1 MNPLVAQIL
10 PQSTL
15 PPLTPSQRIALDK
28 AKKYA
33 MEQSIKDVL
42 MKQTIKHQQTKMT
55 SMQVMRFVLFSTK
68 QTMFD
73 IKLFVFQSSAQ
84 KQQALVIMC
93 RVYVGSIYYDIDH
106 HMIRDAFTPFGTIK
120 SLDMSYDPI
129 TGKHKGYCFIDFEIP
144 EAAHLAAEQMAT
156 RPLSLGIK
164 LTLMPLLYLL
174 FLFSKPIVFPTGRT
188 IKVGRPSNI
197 GQVTAIMEQL
207 ATEANRF
214 NSAPQAW
221 STFPPS
227 TPTLRRMIYGR
238 FLLLPTYIFMLVCN
252 LLMAYMQSSL
262 IFAPPSTEYETLQ
275 ASMDAISSMN
285 MFDLGGQYLRVGKAI
300 TPPST
305 HFELLSAPSSGT
317 STLPP
322 AAALAAAAVT
332 SKIMAQEAA
341 HPHRAATNAAPALL
355 PQPAAVLAANKPGVV
370 TGVTPV
376 GAGGN
381 LFLQQQ
387 QPPSNKLTQVNGKEI
402 LPTTAHTLSQQEGN
416 MNISGSSQRHFLM
429 QKLMR
434 KVESTVMV
442 LRNMVE
448 VEDVDD
454 DLEAE
459 ITEECGKFGCVKRV
473 VIYQEK
479 QGEEDGAPVIVKIF
493 VEFSTEGECE
503 NAVTSLNNRWF
514 GGKKVTA
521 NLYPQ
526 ELYAAN
532 DLTG

>member
-1 MNPLVAQIL
+1 
-10 PQSTL
+10 L

-156 RPLSLGIK
+156 RPLSLG
-164 LTLMPLLYLL
+164 P
-174 FLFSKPIVFPTGRT
+174 SRT

-214 NSAPQAW
+214 NRVYISSIHPDLEEND
-221 STFPPS
+221 
-227 TPTLRRMIYGR
+227 LRSVFEAFGKILSCQLDRDMMTGKHRGYAFI
-238 FLLLPTYIFMLVCN
+238 
-252 LLMAYMQSSL
+252 
-262 IFAPPSTEYETLQ
+262 EYETLQ

-341 HPHRAATNAAPALL
+341 HPHRAATNAAPGNFHYNIFIDVSLL

-370 TGVTPV
+370 TGSSFERPPLRYT
-376 GAGGN
+376 AQN
-381 LFLQQQ
+381 LGVIAYNCKIAQSKSINFYCKE
-387 QPPSNKLTQVNGKEI
+387 SFRKVNGKEI

>member
-1 MNPLVAQIL
+1 
-10 PQSTL
+10 L

-156 RPLSLGIK
+156 RPLSLG
-164 LTLMPLLYLL
+164 P
-174 FLFSKPIVFPTGRT
+174 SRT

-214 NSAPQAW
+214 NRVYISSIHPDLEEND
-221 STFPPS
+221 
-227 TPTLRRMIYGR
+227 LRSVFEAFGKILSCQLDRDMMTGKHRGYAFI
-238 FLLLPTYIFMLVCN
+238 
-252 LLMAYMQSSL
+252 
-262 IFAPPSTEYETLQ
+262 EYETLQ

-341 HPHRAATNAAPALL
+341 HPHRAATNAAPGFNGTALL

-370 TGVTPV
+370 TGSNNFHFSFHFVFLTPSPFPTLSRPDTPTFTPKTPTPYLMKS
-376 GAGGN
+376 G
-381 LFLQQQ
+381 
-387 QPPSNKLTQVNGKEI
+387 VNGKEI

-434 KVESTVMV
+434 KSTVMV

>member
-1 MNPLVAQIL
+1 
-10 PQSTL
+10 
-15 PPLTPSQRIALDK
+15 
-28 AKKYA
+28 

-55 SMQVMRFVLFSTK
+55 SM
-68 QTMFD
+68 
-73 IKLFVFQSSAQ
+73 QSSAQ

-156 RPLSLGIK
+156 RPLSLG
-164 LTLMPLLYLL
+164 P
-174 FLFSKPIVFPTGRT
+174 SRT

-214 NSAPQAW
+214 NRVYISSIHPDLEEND
-221 STFPPS
+221 
-227 TPTLRRMIYGR
+227 LRSVFEAFGKILSCQLDRDMMTGKHRGYAFI
-238 FLLLPTYIFMLVCN
+238 
-252 LLMAYMQSSL
+252 
-262 IFAPPSTEYETLQ
+262 EYETLQ

-341 HPHRAATNAAPALL
+341 HPHRAATNAAPGNFHYNIFIDVCFNGTALL

-370 TGVTPV
+370 TGRFSLESSSLFFENAMTLLLFMRSTLISYQLLIQYIYIIVTIIPQIQYLYHCKYYTT
-376 GAGGN
+376 N
-381 LFLQQQ
+381 TIFILFLLKGVIAYNCKIAQ
-387 QPPSNKLTQVNGKEI
+387 SKSINFYCKESFRKVNGKEI

>member
-1 MNPLVAQIL
+1 
-10 PQSTL
+10 
-15 PPLTPSQRIALDK
+15 
-28 AKKYA
+28 
-33 MEQSIKDVL
+33 
-42 MKQTIKHQQTKMT
+42 
-55 SMQVMRFVLFSTK
+55 
-68 QTMFD
+68 
-73 IKLFVFQSSAQ
+73 
-84 KQQALVIMC
+84 
-93 RVYVGSIYYDIDH
+93 
-106 HMIRDAFTPFGTIK
+106 
-120 SLDMSYDPI
+120 
-129 TGKHKGYCFIDFEIP
+129 
-144 EAAHLAAEQMAT
+144 
-156 RPLSLGIK
+156 
-164 LTLMPLLYLL
+164 
-174 FLFSKPIVFPTGRT
+174 
-188 IKVGRPSNI
+188 
-197 GQVTAIMEQL
+197 MEQL

-214 NSAPQAW
+214 NRVYISSIHPDLEEND
-221 STFPPS
+221 
-227 TPTLRRMIYGR
+227 LRSVFEAFGKILSCQLDRDMMTGKHRGYAFI
-238 FLLLPTYIFMLVCN
+238 
-252 LLMAYMQSSL
+252 
-262 IFAPPSTEYETLQ
+262 EYETLQ

-341 HPHRAATNAAPALL
+341 HPHRAATNAAPGFNGTALL